1 MNVHLAARVLRQ
13 LGAEFEVAQDGRE
26 SLEKLEQGGWDLVLL
41 DIQMP
46 FHDGFEVARQVR
58 DPASAIPCK
67 RVPIL
72 ALTADASD
80 GTRDKALAMGM
91 NDILTKPF
99 RLRELARRAS
109 LLVGN

>member
-1 MNVHLAARVLRQ
+1 MNVLLASRVLRE
-13 LGAEFEVAQDGRE
+13 LGANFEVAQDGRQ

-46 FHDGFEVARQVR
+46 FHDGFEVARRVR

-72 ALTADASD
+72 AITADAS
-80 GTRDKALAMGM
+80 GETRARALGAGM
-91 NDILTKPF
+91 DDILTKPF
-99 RLRELARRAS
+99 HLSELARRARQ
-109 LLVGN
+109 LVGN